1 MSEPGGPYGTQPP
14 YNPPP
19 GYSLPPGYSPPP
31 GYSLPP
37 GYSPPPGYGAP
48 TPGAPAAGQWA
59 APASVQPGYPPPTSP
74 PAHSYEYGYGEAQPQ
89 WVAPPAPAPA
99 KKANLWL
106 LGITLVVLLIEV
118 IASFARG
125 AAEEPDDAAYI
136 VGYTL
141 AGPLVAA
148 LVALPACLFARPR
161 RITNLAL
168 GLALAVL
175 ALMLLGSVT
184 PDAGS

>member
-1 MSEPGGPYGTQPP
+1 MSEPGGPYGTPPP

-19 GYSLPPGYSPPP
+19 GYSPPP
-31 GYSLPP
+31 SYNPPP

-48 TPGAPAAGQWA
+48 VPPQSGPWA
-59 APASVQPGYPPPTSP
+59 SPSPVQPGYQAPTSP
-74 PAHSYEYGYGEAQPQ
+74 PAYGYEYGYAGPQQPQ
-89 WVAPPAPAPA
+89 WAAPPMPVR
-99 KKANLWL
+99 KTTNRWL
-106 LGITLVVLLIEV
+106 LGVTLVVMLIEV

-141 AGPLVAA
+141 AGPIFAA

-161 RITNLAL
+161 RISNLAL
-168 GLALAVL
+168 GLALAL
-175 ALMLLGSVT
+175 LLLFLLGSVT
-184 PDAGS
+184 PDSTS

>member
-19 GYSLPPGYSPPP
+19 GYNQPPGYN
-31 GYSLPP
+31 
-37 GYSPPPGYGAP
+37 PPPGYGAP
-48 TPGAPAAGQWA
+48 PSAGGGQWA
-59 APASVQPGYPPPTSP
+59 APASAPPGYPPPVSP
-74 PAHSYEYGYGEAQPQ
+74 PAYSYEYGYAGPQPQ
-89 WVAPPAPAPA
+89 WVAPLAPLAPPPA

-118 IASFARG
+118 VASFARG

-141 AGPLVAA
+141 AGPIFAA

-161 RITNLAL
+161 RITNLAV

-175 ALMLLGSVT
+175 LLMLLGSVT
-184 PDAGS
+184 PDSTS